1 MALDQTG
8 SANERKLAFADKFQD
23 LFIMHV
29 RSMGQNQRLNTQR
42 IRKLCIFNEL
52 YFLRKKHSYF

>member
-1 MALDQTG
+1 LALYQTG

-29 RSMGQNQRLNTQR
+29 RSTGQGQRLNNQR
-42 IRKLCIFNEL
+42 TRKLCRF
-52 YFLRKKHSYF
+52 Y